1 MALEKRYNFS
11 LDELDVVVNGYTHFR
26 SFFTTQDGKLFAKQ
40 NSAICIFSFDP
51 IYLQNTGMQSTE
63 TNQVLLE
70 GRWIWQRFLSISE
83 NTRGVRIWK
92 SGKSCT
98 VQNRNCS
105 SVENLSTLGR
115 GESNL
120 ETRIC
125 SSQNIQKSRLMSSF
139 FSLFSRLF
147 RQYLCYYLQIRSA
160 QHMIHWT
167 TS

>member
-1 MALEKRYNFS
+1 
-11 LDELDVVVNGYTHFR
+11 
-26 SFFTTQDGKLFAKQ
+26 
-40 NSAICIFSFDP
+40 
-51 IYLQNTGMQSTE
+51 
-63 TNQVLLE
+63 
-70 GRWIWQRFLSISE
+70 
-83 NTRGVRIWK
+83 
-92 SGKSCT
+92 
-98 VQNRNCS
+98 
-105 SVENLSTLGR
+105 VENLSTLGR

-147 RQYLCYYLQIRSA
+147 QQYLCYYLQIRSA